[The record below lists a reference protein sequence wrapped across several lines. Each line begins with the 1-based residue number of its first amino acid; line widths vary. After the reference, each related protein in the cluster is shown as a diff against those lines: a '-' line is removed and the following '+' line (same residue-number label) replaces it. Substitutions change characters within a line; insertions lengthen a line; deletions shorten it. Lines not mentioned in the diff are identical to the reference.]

1 MKKIT
6 SIILAVLMLAAML
19 TVFSVTASADEII
32 EAYPYPGNYKQDN
45 GYYCIYN
52 VGCDGYLAAK
62 KVGNAVR
69 FDIQDTG
76 DVFQISRKY
85 FSDEKGKENVY
96 AYQITVMTS
105 PVATAGHS
113 LRVARYP
120 DGWPAD
126 GEEITEEYDLNLWHQ
141 RWAFDNAGNGQVYIR
156 SYLDNDDTPGKGP
169 DGKHPYLDIKH
180 LDGNDDRVCVCKK
193 SDSANQLWV
202 LEKVCTPDGR
212 GLENDPFLISTADQ
226 LSELAKIIADGHNK
240 SDVYYKLTKDIIY
253 SGEPI
258 GTESHPFSGIFDGDG
273 HTITLS
279 IDKKDQTYVGLFGV
293 AWKATIENLKIA
305 GYVSGKNCVG
315 GVAGYVYRQT
325 FIENCNV
332 TASVTGTAENVG
344 GVVGLLGYNSSVGG
358 CSVDAKV
365 TGGWSSVG
373 GIAGW
378 MNDDCSITSCKKT
391 GETIGESAVGGIA
404 GYAST
409 SNYSLRIVNCSSAGT
424 VTAIKN
430 AGGIIGLAEG
440 KTYIDNCHVT
450 AAVTGT
456 AENVGGIAGYAN
468 NSKDTSA
475 IENSSS
481 AGPVSGKNC
490 VGGIIGN
497 ADNNT
502 LIDNCYVTSSVTGAD
517 GNIGGIAGAMRL
529 GKITNCRMDGNVSN
543 TGWTS
548 TGGIV
553 GGILGGSEIYN
564 CVNTGKITADKAVGG
579 ILGCVMYGETTIG
592 NCASFGSTVE
602 NTNGGGYEHGG
613 IVGFIDNNVDKFTI
627 INSFS
632 ICDIGVSRDSGYVIG
647 NNCAGDKPSA
657 HVYYIANGNANKV
670 VGTGTELN
678 SSNNNVISVGSS
690 DYETTLK
697 ALNDTVK
704 IINYFI
710 GYRFSTWQ
718 RVGSVFWPES
728 CKGFGFN
735 EDAPQSGISGGGTT
749 LSEGSLTIIVGIAAA
764 VVFGL
769 GGFILGTKKKK
780 KNAQSNS

>member
-1 MKKIT
+1 MKKFA
-6 SIILAVLMLAAML
+6 SIILAAVLLATML
-19 TVFSVTASADEII
+19 TVFAVPASADEII
-32 EAYPYPGNYKQDN
+32 DAYPYPGNYKQDN
-45 GYYCIYN
+45 GYFCIYN

-76 DVFQISRKY
+76 DVFQISKKQL
-85 FSDEKGKENVY
+85 SDEKGKENVY

-113 LRVARYP
+113 LRVLGN
-120 DGWPAD
+120 DGWPKNKT
-126 GEEITEEYDLNLWHQ
+126 EITEEYNFGLWQ
-141 RWAFDNAGNGQVYIR
+141 QCWAFDNAGNGQVYIR
-156 SYLDNDDTPGKGP
+156 TYLDNDATPDKGAP
-169 DGKHPYLDIKH
+169 GVHPYLD
-180 LDGNDDRVCVCKK
+180 LNTDNNCVCLNEKLNT
-193 SDSANQLWV
+193 ANQLWV

-212 GLENDPFLISTADQ
+212 GLEDDPYLISTADQ
-226 LSELAKIIADGHNK
+226 LSKLAEFIIADRHNK
-240 SDVYYKLTKDIIY
+240 SDVYYKLTEDISY
-253 SGEPI
+253 SGAPI
-258 GTESHPFSGIFDGDG
+258 GTEDHPFSGIFDGDG

-305 GYVSGKNCVG
+305 GYVYGKNCVG
-315 GVAGYVYRQT
+315 GVAGKVYRQT
-325 FIENCNV
+325 FIENCHV

-344 GVVGLLGYNSSVGG
+344 GIVGWLDYNCSVGG
-358 CSVDAKV
+358 CSVDATVK
-365 TGGWSSVG
+365 GGWSSVG

-378 MNDDCSITSCKKT
+378 MNDDCSITSCKKA

-409 SNYSLRIVNCSSAGT
+409 SNYSLRIVNCSSAGS

-430 AGGIIGLAEG
+430 VGGIIGLAER

-450 AAVTGT
+450 ASVTGT
-456 AENVGGIAGYAN
+456 AENVGGIAGYAHTLG
-468 NSKDTSA
+468 DTSA
-475 IENSSS
+475 IENCSS

-497 ADNNT
+497 ADQKT

-517 GNIGGIAGAMRL
+517 GNIGGIVGAMSL

-613 IVGFIDNNVDKFTI
+613 IVGFIDSNVDKFTI

-647 NNCAGDKPSA
+647 NNCDGDKPSSA
-657 HVYYIANGNANKV
+657 YVYYIAKGNANKV

-678 SSNNNVISVGSS
+678 SSNNDVKSVVSS
-690 DYETTLK
+690 DYKETLK
-697 ALNDTVK
+697 ALNDNVK
-704 IINYFI
+704 VINFI
-710 GYRFSTWQ
+710 GYRFSTWEGN
-718 RVGSVFWPES
+718 GSVFWPES
-728 CKGFGFN
+728 CRGFDVN
-735 EDAPQSGISGGGTT
+735 APQSGISSGTGSI
-749 LSEGSLTIIVGIAAA
+749 LSEGSLVIIVGVAAA